1 MGQLVIIA
9 GTVSAAGAIGGT
21 TGLDI
26 SGVTGDFT
34 IRLTVRKLTSAS
46 GTPRAR
52 IVIED
57 TVNAFTAS
65 IPIVAENIEGPF
77 PEETPVTFSWRK
89 YEVPSL
95 RAGIAN
101 AKIRINVVELSGTT
115 PSLAVEGFVD
125 TP

>member
-1 MGQLVIIA
+1 MAQLLIIG

-34 IRLTVRKLTSAS
+34 IRLNVRKLTSAS

-52 IVIED
+52 IVLED

-65 IPIVAENIEGPF
+65 IPIASENIEGPF
-77 PEETPVTFSWRK
+77 PEETPVAFSWRK
-89 YEVPSL
+89 YDVPSL
-95 RAGIAN
+95 RAGTAN
-101 AKIRINVVELSGTT
+101 ARLRINVVELSGTT
-115 PSLAVEGFVD
+115 PSLAIEGFVD
-125 TP
+125 IP